1 MSLKEKE
8 IKEESFLDFRDRI
21 QAQREFRLNL
31 NEVLG

>member
-8 IKEESFLDFRDRI
+8 IKEESFLDLRDRI